1 MLRTV
6 MTAVGLALGLGFGA
20 TTAMAAGDVAEG
32 EKWANRV
39 CKACHTFE
47 AGGRQRIGPNLWGIV
62 GRVPGTVEGFDR
74 YKVADLFVEN
84 GVDIWTEDLLTEYF
98 TNTAAFRDKYAGGRP
113 SAMVLPP
120 LPEARA
126 ADIAAYMATLKD

>member
-6 MTAVGLALGLGFGA
+6 MIAAGLALGLGVGA
-20 TTAMAAGDVAEG
+20 TTAMAGDVADG

-47 AGGRQRIGPNLWGIV
+47 SGGAHRIGPNLWGIV
-62 GRVPGTVEGFDR
+62 GSVPGTVEGFDR
-74 YKVADLFVEN
+74 YKVAGLFVEN
-84 GVDIWTEDLLTEYF
+84 GVETWTEDLLTEYF
-98 TNTAAFRDKYAGGRP
+98 TNVAAFRDKYAGGQA

-120 LPEARA
+120 LPEVQA
-126 ADIAAYMATLKD
+126 ANIATYLATLKD